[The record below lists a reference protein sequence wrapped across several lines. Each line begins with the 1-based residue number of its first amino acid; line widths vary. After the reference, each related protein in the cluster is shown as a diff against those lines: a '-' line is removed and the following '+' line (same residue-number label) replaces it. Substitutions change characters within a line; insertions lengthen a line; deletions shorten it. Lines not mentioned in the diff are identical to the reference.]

1 MGKDSEIRDWL
12 IEKKYLLMAIVTGV
26 TLLLAIVII
35 VILLKLSFF
44 D

>member
-1 MGKDSEIRDWL
+1 MEKDSEIRDWL